1 MDAMKPEQG
10 TFLLQFEMPILQR
23 EHATTKQVIEAIPA
37 NKGDYRP
44 DANSKTAMEIAW
56 HVAAAEERFLGGIA
70 AGGFNFEPI
79 HQPENVKTPAD
90 IAKWYEESFA
100 KNSERIGKLKGEDLV
115 KMLDFRGAFQMP
127 AVAFLDFTMRHMIHH
142 RGQMA
147 TYLRPMGGK
156 VPAMYGESF
165 DSAEAKKA
173 SSAGQA

>member
-1 MDAMKPEQG
+1 MEAMKPEQG
-10 TFLLQFEMPILQR
+10 TFLQQFEMVILQR

-37 NKGDYRP
+37 GKIDYRP

-56 HVAAAEERFLGGIA
+56 HIVASEERFLGGVA
-70 AGGFNFEPI
+70 AGAFSFEPI
-79 HQPENVKTPAD
+79 HQPENVKTAAD
-90 IAKWYEESFA
+90 VAKWYEESFA

-115 KMLDFRGAFQMP
+115 KMLDFRGVFQMP
-127 AVAFLDFTMRHMIHH
+127 AVAYLDFTMRHMIHH
-142 RGQMA
+142 RGQLA

-173 SSAGQA
+173 SSAGKA

>member
-1 MDAMKPEQG
+1 MEAMNPEQG
-10 TFLLQFEMPILQR
+10 IFLLQFEMPILQR
-23 EHATTKQVIEAIPA
+23 EHATTKQVIESIPA
-37 NKGDYRP
+37 GKMDYRP

-56 HVAAAEERFLGGIA
+56 HVVAAEERFLSGIA
-70 AGGFNFEPI
+70 AGEFSFEPI
-79 HQPENVKTPAD
+79 HQPENVKTATD
-90 IAKWYEESFA
+90 IAKWYEESFK
-100 KNSERIGKLKGEDLV
+100 KNSEQISKLPGEKLV
-115 KMLDFRGAFQMP
+115 KLLDFRGVFQMP

-173 SSAGQA
+173 SSAGKA

>member
-10 TFLLQFEMPILQR
+10 TFLRQFEMPILQR
-23 EHATTKQVIEAIPA
+23 EHATTKQVIEAIPG
-37 NKGDYRP
+37 NKLDYRP
-44 DANSKTAMEIAW
+44 DPNSKTAMEIAW
-56 HVAAAEERFLGGIA
+56 HVVAAEQRFLDGIA
-70 AGGFNFEPI
+70 SGKFNFEPL

-100 KNSERIGKLKGEDLV
+100 KNSERINKLSGEQLV
-115 KMLDFRGAFQMP
+115 KEIDFRGMFQMP
-127 AVAFLDFTMRHMIHH
+127 AVAYVGFTIRHMIHH

-173 SSAGQA
+173 SSAGKA